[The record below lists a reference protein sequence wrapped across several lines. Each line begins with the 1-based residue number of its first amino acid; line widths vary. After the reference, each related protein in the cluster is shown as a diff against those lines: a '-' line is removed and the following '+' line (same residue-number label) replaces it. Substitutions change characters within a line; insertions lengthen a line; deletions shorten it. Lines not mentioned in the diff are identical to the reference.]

1 MITFC
6 IIFHSCLLGMALP
19 APMRSAIPDED
30 WGYVSINQQ
39 YDSNMFWWLYGAQN
53 NRENAPLVMW
63 LQGGPGGSSLF
74 GDFVELG
81 PLDVNLN
88 ARNTTWL
95 QTANLLFVDNPI
107 GTGFSYT
114 INPAG
119 FSTTDQQ
126 IADNLLLFLQSF
138 LVKYPIFSE
147 LPFWIFCES
156 YGGKMT
162 SVFGVTLANAIKQSQ
177 IKMNFAGVA
186 LGDSW
191 IDPIGCMYSYGPFLL
206 ATSQVNEAQADNI
219 TAYAQLAEA
228 ALNKGNGLQA
238 TNYWDYQQ
246 NLIETFTG
254 GVNFYNW
261 LYYNYMIPDSQ
272 LAQLLNGPIRK
283 KLGIIPANVTWGG
296 QAGQVFEYMESA
308 FMFPSI
314 NSVDTLLKQGLPVV
328 VYSGQLDL
336 IVDVICTE
344 KWMNKLTWSGMNG
357 FSKAKRQLISINGNA
372 NGFSQIY
379 ENLSMY
385 NIFRSG
391 HMVPF
396 DNGPMALVMFNCIVT
411 GKCCTN
417 C

>member
-1 MITFC
+1 
-6 IIFHSCLLGMALP
+6 
-19 APMRSAIPDED
+19 
-30 WGYVSINQQ
+30 
-39 YDSNMFWWLYGAQN
+39 
-53 NRENAPLVMW
+53 
-63 LQGGPGGSSLF
+63 
-74 GDFVELG
+74 
-81 PLDVNLN
+81 
-88 ARNTTWL
+88 
-95 QTANLLFVDNPI
+95 
-107 GTGFSYT
+107 
-114 INPAG
+114 
-119 FSTTDQQ
+119 
-126 IADNLLLFLQSF
+126 
-138 LVKYPIFSE
+138 
-147 LPFWIFCES
+147 
-156 YGGKMT
+156 MT

-206 ATSQVNEAQADNI
+206 ATSQVNEVQADNI
-219 TAYAQLAEA
+219 TAYAKLADA
-228 ALNKGNGLQA
+228 ALNKGNGMQA
-238 TNYWDYQQ
+238 TNYWDFQQ

-261 LYYNYMIPDSQ
+261 LYYNYMIPDTQ
-272 LAQLLNGPIRK
+272 LAQLINGPIRK

-308 FMFPSI
+308 FMVPSI

-344 KWMNKLTWSGMNG
+344 KWMNKLTWSGMTG
-357 FSKAKRQLISINGNA
+357 FSKATRQLISINGNA
-372 NGFSQIY
+372 NGFSQTY